1 MKGNYKKVPD
11 TTKRIKFPKPRKEP
25 NQYKEPIGPKRPS
38 IGDRLR
44 SFGAAIS
51 PLIAPAK
58 RAGGRVRRYA
68 ARRSDAIEHNFG
80 IGQFNPNMG
89 AGLMDMRFPGSG
101 FDEPATPQRKRRKS
115 RKCCY

>member
-1 MKGNYKKVPD
+1 MGE
-11 TTKRIKFPKPRKEP
+11 RILAGISGLSRAVSPHLEK
-25 NQYKEPIGPKRPS
+25 
-38 IGDRLR
+38 
-44 SFGAAIS
+44 GAAT
-51 PLIAPAK
+51 A
-58 RAGGRVRRYA
+58 GRVQRYA

-89 AGLMDMRFPGSG
+89 AGWMDMRFPGSG